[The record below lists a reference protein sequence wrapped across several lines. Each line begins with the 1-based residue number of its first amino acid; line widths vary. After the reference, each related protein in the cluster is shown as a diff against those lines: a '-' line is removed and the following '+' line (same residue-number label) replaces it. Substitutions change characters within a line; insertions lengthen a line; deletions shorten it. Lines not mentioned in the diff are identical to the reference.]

1 MHDYDLWIVS
11 NNYEYTAMD
20 LIEWEILK
28 NPGASERFQPAKDF
42 VQQFFEELPLV
53 AAMQEL
59 SLVPAAVD
67 PVSFVEPIVPEAR
80 EDRRKFITTGVT

>member
-1 MHDYDLWIVS
+1 
-11 NNYEYTAMD
+11 MD
-20 LIEWEILK
+20 FIEWEILK

-67 PVSFVEPIVPEAR
+67 PVSFVEPVVPEAR
-80 EDRRKFITTGVT
+80 EDGHRKFITTGVT

>member
-1 MHDYDLWIVS
+1 
-11 NNYEYTAMD
+11 MD

-42 VQQFFEELPLV
+42 LQQLMGEPPFV

-59 SLVPAAVD
+59 SLVPDAVD
-67 PVSFVEPIVPEAR
+67 PASFVASALQPQPVVPEDS
-80 EDRRKFITTGVT
+80 EDGHEDSEDGHGGFRTTGVT